1 MASLSAHARSLIDGR
16 NFATVATIQ
25 PDGRPQQTVVW
36 VIRDGDD
43 VVFSVVV
50 GRQKYLNLLRDP
62 RIGVL
67 ITAADNPYRYV
78 EIRGTATMTP
88 SGGTELVDTL
98 SVKYTGR
105 PFHREAPGTKRVSV
119 RVTAEHVNDFG

>member
-1 MASLSAHARSLIDGR
+1 VLAYRTNDRFLERTVMASLSAHARSLIDGR

-43 VVFSVVV
+43 VVFSVVA

-62 RIGVL
+62 RIRVL

-88 SGGTELVDTL
+88 SEGSELVDTL
-98 SVKYTGR
+98 SV
-105 PFHREAPGTKRVSV
+105 
-119 RVTAEHVNDFG
+119 